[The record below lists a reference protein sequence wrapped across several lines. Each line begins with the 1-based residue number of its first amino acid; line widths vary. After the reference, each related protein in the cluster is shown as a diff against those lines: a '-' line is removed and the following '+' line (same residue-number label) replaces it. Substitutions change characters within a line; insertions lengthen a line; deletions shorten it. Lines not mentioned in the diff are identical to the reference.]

1 MQSEL
6 AKFGFPSADIA
17 NFAVR
22 IVEAALACNWV
33 GDGLFASSG
42 QVGYPGTVST
52 ADASPEKFFDTYP
65 TLLGLHFPPPPPLY
79 SDQLLRATRSRLHL
93 VRPYKLL
100 CAGRKKELG

>member
-1 MQSEL
+1 LQSEL

-42 QVGYPGTVST
+42 KVGYPGTVST
-52 ADASPEKFFDTYP
+52 ADASPEKLFLHLSNSSCAYIFLGRYIAVSFCEHLRRGWH
-65 TLLGLHFPPPPPLY
+65 LLG
-79 SDQLLRATRSRLHL
+79 R
-93 VRPYKLL
+93 YKLL